1 MLPKEMWE
9 LLLQHRVYVL
19 ATGDPGQLPPIDPK
33 TDNHVLDHPHIFLDE
48 IMRQAMDSEI
58 IRLSMWI
65 REGNSLETFPCE
77 GDQVK
82 VISSRQL
89 VSGMYTWADQII
101 CATNAKRIEIN
112 DYFRKLKGFG
122 PEPTIGDKVIGLSNH
137 WEYLSRT
144 GNWALTNGTIGT
156 ITNFSIQQFRLPY
169 YISRQPIDYMFTD
182 IVLEDGDSF
191 LSTPID
197 YVQLKTG
204 VSALTPQQ
212 IFQINKN
219 NKLLDAPFDFTYAYA
234 ITGHKS
240 QGSEYKNVLAYEERF
255 PFSAEDHKRWLYTV
269 ATRAEE
275 KLVMVKG
282 E

>member
-9 LLLQHRVYVL
+9 LLLQHHIYVL

-33 TDNHVLDHPHIFLDE
+33 TDNHVLDYPHIFLDE

-112 DYFRKLKGFG
+112 NYFRKLKGFG

-137 WEYLSRT
+137 WEYLSQT

-197 YVQLKTG
+197 YIQLKTG

-234 ITGHKS
+234 ITTWKA
-240 QGSEYKNVLAYEERF
+240 QGSAWPKVLLMEEGF
-255 PFSAEDHKRWLYTV
+255 PFEAKIHKKALYTGI
-269 ATRAEE
+269 TRAEE
-275 KLVMVKG
+275 KLVIVKK
-282 E
+282 